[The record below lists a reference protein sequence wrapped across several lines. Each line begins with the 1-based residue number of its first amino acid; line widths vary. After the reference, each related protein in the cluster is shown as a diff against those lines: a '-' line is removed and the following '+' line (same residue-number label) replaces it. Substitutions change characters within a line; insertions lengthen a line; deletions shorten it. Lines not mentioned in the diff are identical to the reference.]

1 MASDRSMT
9 LQHPMS
15 ASPEGTAYGSEPRG
29 VRPDAIFLVSRT
41 PPNLP
46 PPQQEQWQWQMHA
59 RCVNY
64 PSEVFFPE
72 DGRGPRLRS
81 REERAKRICL
91 ECPVR
96 TKCLQ
101 HALTERETYGIWG
114 ATTPRERASLTT
126 KTAP

>member
-91 ECPVR
+91 ECPSEPSACNTLSPHRKRTESGEPQLHANVR
-96 TKCLQ
+96 L
-101 HALTERETYGIWG
+101 
-114 ATTPRERASLTT
+114 
-126 KTAP
+126 